1 MNKPVL
7 GKTMQKGR
15 KHRDIKLVTPKYRRN
30 YLESKPNYHTTK
42 FFTEN
47 LLAIEMRKAEKL
59 INKPVHLGPSILD
72 LSKISMYKFWYD
84 YIKPNYGE
92 KQNCVIWIQ
101 VVSLHNVKADDIY
114 IDIAEDAETRFD
126 TSSYELDRPLHKG
139 KNEKAVG
146 LIKGKLRGKS

>member
-59 INKPVHLGPSILD
+59 INKPVHLGLSILD
-72 LSKISMYKFWYD
+72 LSKISMYKFWFD
-84 YIKPNYGE
+84 YVKPNYGE
-92 KQNCVIWIQ
+92 NQKI
-101 VVSLHNVKADDIY
+101 LLY
-114 IDIAEDAETRFD
+114 GYR
-126 TSSYELDRPLHKG
+126 
-139 KNEKAVG
+139 
-146 LIKGKLRGKS
+146 